1 MTPTVHARKSK
12 GQFPE
17 AAGESI
23 WSAEGSQGEQEIDAT
38 AADPQ
43 SNRLP
48 RVMFP
53 DWSWIDC
60 GLGLLGDK
68 PRLGLDRGLLAGVDY
83 PRTRSGR
90 G

>member
-1 MTPTVHARKSK
+1 MTPAVHARKSK

-23 WSAEGSQGEQEIDAT
+23 WSAEGSRGEQEIDAT

-43 SNRLP
+43 SNQLP

-53 DWSWIDC
+53 D
-60 GLGLLGDK
+60 
-68 PRLGLDRGLLAGVDY
+68 
-83 PRTRSGR
+83 
-90 G
+90 